1 MTSTK
6 ALATLSEYGRY
17 STQELKVIREESLNA
32 VSSMGGD
39 YEEYVTWNRILA
51 FMGLGSI

>member
-1 MTSTK
+1 MTSAE
-6 ALATLSEYGRY
+6 ALATLSQYGKY
-17 STQELKVIREESLNA
+17 SEEETKTIREESLNA

>member
-6 ALATLSEYGRY
+6 ALANLSEYGRY